1 MFQKREK
8 SLGIMA
14 HIPLDTRSYHMN
26 DNYLDFQH
34 RAQRK
39 ALLIALHHGATI
51 SRSRNVKDAPFIVR
65 VKNEQGIVPAGLV
78 HELSQEGVLRKQDYP
93 HQFFYT
99 LSARGAQ
106 VAREA
111 NSVME

>member
-1 MFQKREK
+1 
-8 SLGIMA
+8 
-14 HIPLDTRSYHMN
+14 MN
-26 DNYLDFQH
+26 DDYLDFQH

-51 SRSRNVKDAPFIVR
+51 SRSRNVKDAPFTVR

-78 HELSQEGVLRKQDYP
+78 HELSQEGILRKQDYP

-111 NSVME
+111 NNVTAWL